1 MSCIF
6 LLASNFYF
14 SYLSLK
20 TYSLSGF
27 DSYILCLVSNDRSQA
42 GNTKSGIFL
51 EPQESLEAS
60 FYFLC
65 CFFFF
70 FTKFKVYGSKLQLH
84 TYSGHFI
91 RFDQRNKHCQTYLLY
106 MCPDKLITSC
116 IINLVVSLQ
125 STSLH
130 QD

>member
-65 CFFFF
+65 FFFF
-70 FTKFKVYGSKLQLH
+70 SLLNSKSMAVNYNY
-84 TYSGHFI
+84 TP
-91 RFDQRNKHCQTYLLY
+91 TVATLLGLTREISTARPIY
-106 MCPDKLITSC
+106 C
-116 IINLVVSLQ
+116 ICALTN
-125 STSLH
+125 
-130 QD
+130 